1 MSCFLAKFCVFF
13 SSTCA
18 FSNFPTVVQVDGKP
32 FLRSTT
38 GLCRLYIYPWK
49 KKENMEHMLWRKLE
63 VCLFLLDRVIGLGF
77 G

>member
-38 GLCRLYIYPWK
+38 GLCFISTHG
-49 KKENMEHMLWRKLE
+49 KKENMKLEHMLWRKLE
-63 VCLFLLDRVIGLGF
+63 VCLFLLDRLIGLGF